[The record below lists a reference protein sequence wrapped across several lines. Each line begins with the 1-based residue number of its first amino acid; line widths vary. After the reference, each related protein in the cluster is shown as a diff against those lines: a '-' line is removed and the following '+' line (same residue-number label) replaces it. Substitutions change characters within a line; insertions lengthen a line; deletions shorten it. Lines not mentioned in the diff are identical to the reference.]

1 MTVRGAQPALT
12 EPDAGAPRKQA
23 EIAQLTG
30 IRGVAAAWV
39 VLYHFQPQI
48 FALAPE
54 LRPLSVVFGGGYLA
68 VDLFFVLS
76 GYIIAFQ
83 YLQAFPGGRGDY
95 GAFVVKR
102 LARIY
107 PLQIVTLA
115 LLVALVVGG
124 LVLGVPITPPS
135 SFTVGGAVQ
144 DALLERGWV
153 VPSQGWNFPAWSLS
167 AEWFAYLLFPLVAI
181 LVGLLRRR
189 WWLLATGGAACV
201 VAEAA
206 GSALLPGFDGMPHP
220 LVRVMVAFVLGALL
234 FAAPRPRIPPAV
246 TAWTAV
252 AAGVVLAVGVPL
264 LPGGAPRAAAALV
277 LAGVVVVGLAGGG
290 GPVVR
295 LLAARGPE
303 YAGRI
308 SYGVYMIHGIVLM
321 VATVVLGA
329 LALAVPVR
337 EVLTWPLVARIGIV
351 LIPLAVSGVA
361 GALLYHLVERPAQRW
376 ITGPLRRRA
385 VPAATIDR

>member
-1 MTVRGAQPALT
+1 MTVRGAAPALP
-12 EPDAGAPRKQA
+12 EPDAGALRKRA

-48 FALAPE
+48 FALVPE
-54 LRPLSVVFGGGYLA
+54 AHPLSRVLGGGYLA

-83 YLQAFPGGRGDY
+83 YLEAFPGGRGDY
-95 GAFVVKR
+95 GAFLVKR

-107 PLQIVTLA
+107 PLQLVTLV
-115 LLVALVVGG
+115 LLVLLVVGG
-124 LVLGVPITPPS
+124 FALGVPITPPS
-135 SFTVGGAVQ
+135 SFTAWGAVQ
-144 DALLERGWV
+144 DALLVRGWV

-181 LVGLLRRR
+181 VVGLLRRR
-189 WWLLATGGAACV
+189 RWLLVLGATACV
-201 VAEAA
+201 ALEAA
-206 GSALLPGFDGMPHP
+206 GSVLLPGFDGMPHP

-234 FAAPRPRIPPAV
+234 LAAPRPRIPP
-246 TAWTAV
+246 TAAAWIAV
-252 AAGVVLAVGVPL
+252 AAGAVLALAVPL
-264 LPGGAPRAAAALV
+264 IPGEAPRAAAALV
-277 LAGVVVVGLAGGG
+277 LTGVVVAGLAGGG

-295 LLAARGPE
+295 LLGARVPE

-308 SYGVYMIHGIVLM
+308 SYGVYMVHGIVLM

-329 LALAVPVR
+329 LALLVPVR
-337 EVLTWPLVARIGIV
+337 EVLTWPLIARIGIV
-351 LIPLAVSGVA
+351 LIPLAVAVAA

-385 VPAATIDR
+385 VPAAAIDP